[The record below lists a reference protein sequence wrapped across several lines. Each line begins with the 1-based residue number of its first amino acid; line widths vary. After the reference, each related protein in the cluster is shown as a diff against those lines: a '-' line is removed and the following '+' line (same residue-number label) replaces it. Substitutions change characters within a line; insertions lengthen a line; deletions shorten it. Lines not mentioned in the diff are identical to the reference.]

1 MENQRYR
8 SDLDIVCE
16 LEDGRHEMT
25 IWDSKVSEFSTGLEL
40 TKVYECVTVSY
51 AMIGVADRII
61 VSVRRF
67 RT

>member
-40 TKVYECVTVSY
+40 TKVYECVTVS
-51 AMIGVADRII
+51 
-61 VSVRRF
+61 
-67 RT
+67 